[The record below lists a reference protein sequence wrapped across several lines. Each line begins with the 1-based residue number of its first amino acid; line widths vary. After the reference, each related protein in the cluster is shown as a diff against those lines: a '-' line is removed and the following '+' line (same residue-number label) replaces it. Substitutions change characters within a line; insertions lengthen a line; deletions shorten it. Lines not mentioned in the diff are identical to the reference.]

1 MKKFEFLKKNLE
13 EAIRKHIERHN
24 RETEKAFLITA
35 ETVQKKKDEKKI
47 ESILTKKRRIV
58 KALTSTQSFI
68 I

>member
-35 ETVQKKKDEKKI
+35 ETVQKKKDEKI
-47 ESILTKKRRIV
+47 ENLFWQKREELL
-58 KALTSTQSFI
+58 KH
-68 I
+68 